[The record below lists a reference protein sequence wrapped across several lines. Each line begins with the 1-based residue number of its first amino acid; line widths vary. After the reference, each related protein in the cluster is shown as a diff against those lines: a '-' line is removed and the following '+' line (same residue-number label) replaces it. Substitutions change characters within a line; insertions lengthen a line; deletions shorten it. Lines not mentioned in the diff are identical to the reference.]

1 MKSLALRLNI
11 YNIYIIQI
19 SISILACLN
28 TMLFVV
34 FGRVDQLS
42 ILLKI
47 SQLIPLKSFY
57 LFIPFFLPHQRIIH
71 IKRKYRIRFQHG
83 IGNMN
88 HDKQSKGGIMA
99 KLFPGN
105 NQICV
110 AFLKGFP
117 VIQLSFFLY
126 H

>member
-1 MKSLALRLNI
+1 M
-11 YNIYIIQI
+11 

-28 TMLFVV
+28 TKVFVV

-47 SQLIPLKSFY
+47 PQLIHLKSFY
-57 LFIPFFLPHQRIIH
+57 LFIPFSLPDKRIIH
-71 IKRKYRIRFQHG
+71 IKRKYKIRFQHG
-83 IGNMN
+83 IGNMDR
-88 HDKQSKGGIMA
+88 DKQSKGGIME

-110 AFLKGFP
+110 AFLKGLP

-126 H
+126 LKVIIFLCSLCLPIYI

>member
-1 MKSLALRLNI
+1 
-11 YNIYIIQI
+11 
-19 SISILACLN
+19 
-28 TMLFVV
+28 MLFVV

-57 LFIPFFLPHQRIIH
+57 VFIPFSLPDKRIIH
-71 IKRKYRIRFQHG
+71 IKRKYKIRFQHG

-88 HDKQSKGGIMA
+88 HDKQSKGGIIE

-110 AFLKGFP
+110 AFLKGLP

-126 H
+126 LQVTIFLSSRSLTNYIYYYP

>member
-1 MKSLALRLNI
+1 
-11 YNIYIIQI
+11 
-19 SISILACLN
+19 
-28 TMLFVV
+28 MLFVV

-57 LFIPFFLPHQRIIH
+57 VFIPFSLPDKRIIH
-71 IKRKYRIRFQHG
+71 IKRKYKIRFQHG

-88 HDKQSKGGIMA
+88 HDKQSKGGIIE

-110 AFLKGFP
+110 AFLKGLP
-117 VIQLSFFLY
+117 VIQLSFFSLSASGY
-126 H
+126 FLK

>member
-1 MKSLALRLNI
+1 MKKLLRYLV
-11 YNIYIIQI
+11 
-19 SISILACLN
+19 N
-28 TMLFVV
+28 TILFVV
-34 FGRVDQLS
+34 FARVDQLS

-57 LFIPFFLPHQRIIH
+57 VFIPFSLPDKRIIH
-71 IKRKYRIRFQHG
+71 IKRKYKIRFQHG

-88 HDKQSKGGIMA
+88 HDKQSKGGITE

-110 AFLKGFP
+110 AFLKGLP

-126 H
+126 LKVVIFLCSWSLPNYI